1 MQWPEPA
8 PTEQSLAPARAQ
20 TKGGAVRIRIALTTA
35 AAVIIGMTTG
45 VLSFG
50 TRHPVSAEAASH
62 RQHAAHTT
70 VLSHTSLAG
79 FATKATKSTKVT
91 LPVASTKPAVPPPA
105 PSPPPAPA
113 PAPAPAP
120 PRLAIT
126 DADSVA
132 TADWSCIR
140 VHESSDRFNSPAAP
154 DGAYGIL
161 LSTWRSFGLAGWPY
175 QAPASLQDEVAL
187 ELYARFGF
195 RPWSSRFACGL

>member
-1 MQWPEPA
+1 MR
-8 PTEQSLAPARAQ
+8 T
-20 TKGGAVRIRIALTTA
+20 RIALTTA
-35 AAVIIGMTTG
+35 TAVIIGMTTG
-45 VLSFG
+45 VFSFG
-50 TRHPVSAEAASH
+50 TRHAVSAAAARH
-62 RQHAAHTT
+62 RPHAAHST

-79 FATKATKSTKVT
+79 FATKVT
-91 LPVASTKPAVPPPA
+91 LPAASTKPAVPPPA
-105 PSPPPAPA
+105 PAPAPAPSPAPALA

-120 PRLAIT
+120 PPAPAPVAIT

-161 LSTWRSFGLAGWPY
+161 LTTWRSFGLAGWPY